1 MKQNQL
7 FRKLLLFICVWVN
20 VQISLPLF
28 AAGPS
33 GTNTVLQQEK
43 GTTFVLKGV
52 LLDSLTNE
60 GEPYA
65 TVKVT
70 KKENPNEAVKMFV
83 TNGNGGFEEKI
94 SGSGNFTITF
104 SSVGR
109 QSVVKDFSVKAGT
122 QNATVDLGTLYITD
136 ATNELGEVQVVAQK
150 TLVKI
155 DLEKIEYNIQDDPD
169 SKTNSVLEML
179 RKVPMVTV
187 DGEDN
192 IQVNGSSS
200 FKVYVNGRPNNMMSN
215 NPKEVLKSIPANTIK
230 HIEVITNPGAKY
242 DAEGVGGILNIV
254 TIGSGFEGYTATISG
269 NASNRGAGGSLY
281 GTIQQGKFTMSARYN
296 YNYNNSPR
304 YYSGSSRTTVGEIT
318 ESSSD
323 VSYESNSKGDGSFQ
337 SGSLEA
343 SYEFDT
349 LRLVSVSFGLY
360 GGNNDNN
367 GYSTSLATSPLN
379 GNPIYR
385 YIQNSNGNS
394 SWYSIDGGIDYQR
407 LFSVK
412 QRMLTFSYRVS
423 TRPNK
428 SDSYSTYDE
437 IEAIPEWED
446 FTSRM
451 FDLYNKGSQNTT
463 EHTFQADYTTPIG
476 KMHTIEAGLK
486 YILRNNSSENDRNQR
501 EAGTENDY
509 VFDEEHSSH
518 YRHLNNIFAAYA
530 GYSINVKKFSGRV
543 GLRYEHTLQDV
554 EYCLGRGEDFVKN
567 FDDVLPSAT
576 IGYKLTDLSNIRF
589 GYSMRIYRPGIWYLN
604 PYLDDS
610 NPTSISQGNSELDSE
625 KSHSLN
631 LNYSNFTQKFNFN
644 LSVGYSFANNR
655 IESVSTL
662 INDTEIP
669 GLRNPS
675 GKEVL
680 YTTYQNIGKN
690 KNVTMSCYI
699 NWNATS
705 RTRIYTNLFGSY
717 SNMEGANGL
726 KNDGWSLFAFGGAQQ
741 TFPHDWRISV
751 NVYGQTPWIM
761 LQGEGNS
768 FFDYSFNVSKSFM
781 KNRLTISAFASNIF
795 KKYYRMESSMEDLNF
810 NQESWSK
817 NSRQRFGLSIS
828 FRIGELKA
836 SVKKAA
842 RTINNDDVRESSSNS
857 QQ

>member
-1 MKQNQL
+1 MWA
-7 FRKLLLFICVWVN
+7 RH
-20 VQISLPLF
+20 SE
-28 AAGPS
+28 AATLS
-33 GTNTVLQQEK
+33 R
-43 GTTFVLKGV
+43 
-52 LLDSLTNE
+52 LT
-60 GEPYA
+60 
-65 TVKVT
+65 
-70 KKENPNEAVKMFV
+70 
-83 TNGNGGFEEKI
+83 
-94 SGSGNFTITF
+94 
-104 SSVGR
+104 
-109 QSVVKDFSVKAGT
+109 
-122 QNATVDLGTLYITD
+122 
-136 ATNELGEVQVVAQK
+136 
-150 TLVKI
+150 
-155 DLEKIEYNIQDDPD
+155 
-169 SKTNSVLEML
+169 
-179 RKVPMVTV
+179 
-187 DGEDN
+187 
-192 IQVNGSSS
+192 
-200 FKVYVNGRPNNMMSN
+200 
-215 NPKEVLKSIPANTIK
+215 
-230 HIEVITNPGAKY
+230 
-242 DAEGVGGILNIV
+242 
-254 TIGSGFEGYTATISG
+254 GY
-269 NASNRGAGGSLY
+269 
-281 GTIQQGKFTMSARYN
+281 
-296 YNYNNSPR
+296 
-304 YYSGSSRTTVGEIT
+304 
-318 ESSSD
+318 
-323 VSYESNSKGDGSFQ
+323 
-337 SGSLEA
+337 
-343 SYEFDT
+343 
-349 LRLVSVSFGLY
+349 
-360 GGNNDNN
+360 
-367 GYSTSLATSPLN
+367 
-379 GNPIYR
+379 
-385 YIQNSNGNS
+385 
-394 SWYSIDGGIDYQR
+394 
-407 LFSVK
+407 
-412 QRMLTFSYRVS
+412 
-423 TRPNK
+423 
-428 SDSYSTYDE
+428 
-437 IEAIPEWED
+437 
-446 FTSRM
+446 
-451 FDLYNKGSQNTT
+451 
-463 EHTFQADYTTPIG
+463 
-476 KMHTIEAGLK
+476 
-486 YILRNNSSENDRNQR
+486 
-501 EAGTENDY
+501 
-509 VFDEEHSSH
+509 
-518 YRHLNNIFAAYA
+518 IFAAYA

-554 EYCLGRGEDFVKN
+554 EYRLGRGEDFVKN